1 MEQKESAAQQ
11 LKAAPLSVPVIS
23 VKRAATWM
31 KTAGGT
37 PSVDQREAAA
47 PQLVAALPCVPVLKE
62 REIVKRTPNV
72 PRVSSVAFTTA
83 ISMARLRTAAAPLL
97 PGARPSVLVV

>member
-37 PSVDQREAAA
+37 PSVDQRDSAA
-47 PQLVAALPCVPVLKE
+47 PQVMAALPSVLVVKE
-62 REIVKRTPNV
+62 REIVKRT
-72 PRVSSVAFTTA
+72 
-83 ISMARLRTAAAPLL
+83 RT
-97 PGARPSVLVV
+97 VTMT

>member
-1 MEQKESAAQQ
+1 MEQKESAAPH

-37 PSVDQREAAA
+37 PSVDQRESAA
-47 PQLVAALPCVPVLKE
+47 PQLVAALPSVPVVKE
-62 REIVKRTPNV
+62 REIVKKTQTV
-72 PRVSSVAFTTA
+72 TM
-83 ISMARLRTAAAPLL
+83 I
-97 PGARPSVLVV
+97 